1 MSIGDEPRGSK
12 SERPT
17 GLSEPHAQHALHGP
31 HEAGEACEGGPERRV
46 HERFMVTWSVDC
58 ETEAT
63 FLYASITNI
72 SEMGIF
78 VQTREPLAPGTDLVL
93 RFAPAQ
99 VVEPFVLRGR
109 VQWVNPVVGDRP
121 PINPGMGIRFIEL
134 SLDDRER
141 IVEVVRTIAYLR
153 G

>member
-1 MSIGDEPRGSK
+1 MATSDEPRESAPPA
-12 SERPT
+12 ELAQ
-17 GLSEPHAQHALHGP
+17 GLEG
-31 HEAGEACEGGPERRV
+31 AGDGAERRV
-46 HERFMVTWSVDC
+46 HERFVVTWSVDC

-78 VQTREPLAPGTDLVL
+78 VQTHEPLPPGTDLVL

-121 PINPGMGIRFIEL
+121 TPNPGMGIRFIEL
-134 SLDDRER
+134 SFDDRER